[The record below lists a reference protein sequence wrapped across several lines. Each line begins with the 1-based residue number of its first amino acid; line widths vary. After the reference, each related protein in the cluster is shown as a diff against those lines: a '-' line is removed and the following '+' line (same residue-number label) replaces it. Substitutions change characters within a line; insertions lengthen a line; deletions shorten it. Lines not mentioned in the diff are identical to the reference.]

1 MKQSILRWL
10 AVLLLC
16 LGTALAGYGGWTLI
30 RGEIFQTSASV
41 RSDSPA
47 APIISFTTPSSGF
60 YSWNFHHTTNEMRF
74 ITTDEVLGPVI
85 EKLELNRPEKASS
98 SPQSLPII
106 CEHLRVHV
114 VVSLV
119 HNTMILK
126 ITVRDSS
133 PERAANIANTIA
145 EVYRDNRLA
154 MQKQDTGGGVR
165 ALEQRLTQSNSKVN
179 QLTELA
185 TRRRNEL
192 MVSNGEEVGWSDR
205 LRLATNALLDNRM
218 RELRPFDEAMRASEN
233 AQQFQRIL
241 EQRLAMEKAGVL
253 LPLSSPVQIM
263 DRAVPSAVPVFPSRS
278 ISLSFLF
285 AGIASAVV
293 GGLLL
298 RRQRG

>member
-1 MKQSILRWL
+1 
-10 AVLLLC
+10 
-16 LGTALAGYGGWTLI
+16 
-30 RGEIFQTSASV
+30 
-41 RSDSPA
+41 
-47 APIISFTTPSSGF
+47 
-60 YSWNFHHTTNEMRF
+60 MRF